1 MAHFLIKVCHLYLL
15 EVNKLMTDKPYQ
27 PSIYKFEIVRHT
39 VRESSQTIKSP
50 EDMWQHFGFM
60 EKYDREHVLRV
71 DLSSANEILGYET
84 VGIGTDSMAV
94 VGPKEVFR
102 GALLT
107 GASCIILVHNHPSGH
122 VTPSREDRH
131 IAGKLQLLGE
141 QLEMQLLD
149 FVIIGR
155 DGRRYSFAE
164 NEWIIPNKATTL
176 TQATES
182 PHD

>member
-15 EVNKLMTDKPYQ
+15 EVDKLMTDKPYQ

-122 VTPSREDRH
+122 VAPSREDRQ

-141 QLEMQLLD
+141 QLELQLLD

-155 DGRRYSFAE
+155 GGRRYSFSE
-164 NEWIIPNKATTL
+164 NEWITPDKPVTV
-176 TQATES
+176 TQAAES
-182 PHD
+182 PRD

>member
-1 MAHFLIKVCHLYLL
+1 
-15 EVNKLMTDKPYQ
+15 MTEIPNQ
-27 PSIYKFEIVRHT
+27 PGVYKFEVIRHT
-39 VRESSQTIKSP
+39 VREPNKTIKSP

-84 VGIGTDSMAV
+84 VGMGTDSMAV

-107 GASCIILVHNHPSGH
+107 GASCIILAHNHPSGH

-155 DGRRYSFAE
+155 GGRRYSFSE
-164 NEWIIPNKATTL
+164 NEWTTPNNKVRTV
-176 TQATES
+176 TQAAES

>member
-1 MAHFLIKVCHLYLL
+1 
-15 EVNKLMTDKPYQ
+15 MTEQPYQ

-39 VRESSQTIKSP
+39 VREPSQTIKSP
-50 EDMWQHFGFM
+50 EDMSQHFGFM

-122 VTPSREDRH
+122 VTPSREDRQ

-141 QLEMQLLD
+141 QLELQLLD

-155 DGRRYSFAE
+155 GVKQYSFSE
-164 NEWIIPNKATTL
+164 NEWITPDQPVTV
-176 TQATES
+176 TQAAES

>member
-1 MAHFLIKVCHLYLL
+1 MK
-15 EVNKLMTDKPYQ
+15 EQ
-27 PSIYKFEIVRHT
+27 PRQSSLYKFEVVRHT
-39 VRESSQTIKSP
+39 VREPSQTIKSP

-60 EKYDREHVLRV
+60 EQYDREHVLRV
-71 DLSSANEILGYET
+71 DLSNANEILGYET
-84 VGIGTDSMAV
+84 VGVGTDSMAV

-107 GASCIILVHNHPSGH
+107 GASCIILAHNHPSGH
-122 VTPSREDRH
+122 IEPSREDRH

-141 QLEMQLLD
+141 ELQLQLLD

-155 DGRRYSFAE
+155 NGRHYSFSQ
-164 NEWIIPNKATTL
+164 NEWTTPNIRARTV
-176 TQATES
+176 TQAAES